1 MDQMPQ
7 ESGGRSQEAAQK
19 QGGIPNHGNS
29 REGDFPNR
37 SDTVGLIQLVRIAWD
52 GKWLILM
59 VTGLF
64 AIGSVAYALLATEWY
79 RAEVLLAPADEI
91 STPALGAQLGG
102 LAALAG
108 VTVGGGDGAEA
119 VAVLKSRGFARS
131 FIRDLDLM
139 PILFADNLVKQ
150 GDDRQVSHET
160 NDLDIRDAVELF
172 HESVLKVAENRQTR
186 LVKLAIEWR
195 DPELAA
201 EWAGVLVERLNAKL
215 RDRALREA
223 EANVDF
229 LREELAQTSVLT
241 LQQSIGRLLET
252 ELQKL
257 MLARGSEEF
266 AFRVI
271 DSADVPKQRVRPKRA
286 LIAVSGTLFGGI
298 VGMLLVLIFNIARS
312 ESAQDPRR

>member
-1 MDQMPQ
+1 MGQMPK
-7 ESGGRSQEAAQK
+7 EHGGRSQEAAQN
-19 QGGIPNHGNS
+19 QVASPNNGVPRH
-29 REGDFPNR
+29 GDFPNR
-37 SDTVGLIQLVRIAWD
+37 SDTVGLIQLVRIAWA

-79 RAEVLLAPADEI
+79 RAEVLLAPADEM

-119 VAVLKSRGFARS
+119 VAVLKSREFARS
-131 FIRDLDLM
+131 FIMDLDLM
-139 PILFADNLVKQ
+139 PILFAENLVGQ
-150 GDDRQVSHET
+150 GDDRKFSRKA

-172 HESVLKVAENRQTR
+172 HESILKVAENRQTR
-186 LVKLAIEWR
+186 FVTLAIEWR

-201 EWAGVLVERLNAKL
+201 EWAGRLVDRLNAKL

-257 MLARGSEEF
+257 MLARGSDEF
-266 AFRVI
+266 AFRVV
-271 DSADVPKQRVRPKRA
+271 DSADIPKQRARPKRA
-286 LIAVSGTLFGGI
+286 LIAVSGTLLGGI

-312 ESAQDPRR
+312 ESAQYPQR